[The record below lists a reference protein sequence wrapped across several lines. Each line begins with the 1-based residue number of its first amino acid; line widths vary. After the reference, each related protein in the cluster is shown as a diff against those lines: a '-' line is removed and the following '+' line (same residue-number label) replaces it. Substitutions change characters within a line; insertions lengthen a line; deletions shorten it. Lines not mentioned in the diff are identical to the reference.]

1 MTKEFILELFSAAAM
16 QRWNDKIRPVELKEL
31 DKQAHKMTITY
42 FLGKFEESTEGF
54 SWLEIIEG
62 GLFEF
67 LERLVITDL
76 KPQIFNRIKE
86 DRKKYDEL
94 TRWVSKRLE
103 PVISPL
109 GPEFVA
115 RFRHYFSSSDN
126 TINKR
131 ILNAAHF
138 YATRWEFDIIER
150 ANPTG
155 YEIPEIRGF
164 LQKKQEKYYDLM
176 GIQQLALYQKYR
188 NFLDLCGQLRF
199 QYRWSHLNMI
209 PRTSVL
215 GHMLIVAILS
225 YLFSLD
231 IGACPKRCFN
241 NYFTGLFH
249 DLPEVLTRDIISPVK
264 RSIEGLDT
272 LIKAYEKE
280 QMDKEVFNL
289 IPPEWHAEM
298 RTFTEEE
305 FTDIAWVNDKVITT
319 DTDTIFR
326 LYNHDLFNPRDGAMI
341 KAVDDLTAYVET
353 YCSMENGVRSPELL
367 EARRSIS
374 GKYKD
379 CTIGTI
385 LFSDI
390 FSCFKVYTSATRE
403 A

>member
-1 MTKEFILELFSAAAM
+1 MTKEFILEIFSAAAM

-31 DKQAHKMTITY
+31 DKQAHKMTIAY

-86 DRKKYDEL
+86 DRKKYREL
-94 TRWVSKRLE
+94 TGWVFAKLE
-103 PVISPL
+103 PIVAPL
-109 GPEFVA
+109 GREFVG
-115 RFRHYFSSSDN
+115 RFQHYFASTDN
-126 TINKR
+126 TVNKR
-131 ILNAAHF
+131 IINAAHF

-155 YEIPEIRGF
+155 YEIPEIKGF
-164 LQKKQEKYYDLM
+164 LQERQERYYDLA
-176 GIQQLALYQKYR
+176 GIQQLALFQKYR

-199 QYRWSHLNMI
+199 QYRWSHINMI

-215 GHMLIVAILS
+215 GHMLIVAILA
-225 YLFSLD
+225 YLFSLQ
-231 IGACPKRCFN
+231 IGACPRRCFN

-264 RSIEGLDT
+264 RSIEGLDS

-289 IPPEWHAEM
+289 IPPGWHDEM
-298 RTFTEEE
+298 KTFTEDE
-305 FTDIAWVNDKVITT
+305 FSSIADVNGAIVRT
-319 DTDTIFR
+319 DTETIGR
-326 LYNHDLFNPRDGAMI
+326 QYNEDRYSPRDGVMI
-341 KAVDDLTAYVET
+341 KAVDDLAAYVET
-353 YCSMENGVRSPELL
+353 YCSLENGVRSPELA
-367 EARRSIS
+367 EARRSIRDR
-374 GKYKD
+374 YRD
-379 CTIGTI
+379 TVIGGI
-385 LFSDI
+385 LFHSL
-390 FSCFKVYTSATRE
+390 FAQF
-403 A
+403 

>member
-31 DKQAHKMTITY
+31 DKQAHKMTIAY
-42 FLGKFEESTEGF
+42 FLGKFEESTDGF
-54 SWLEIIEG
+54 SWLEVIEG

-86 DRKKYDEL
+86 DRKKYREL
-94 TRWVSKRLE
+94 TGWVFAKLE
-103 PVISPL
+103 PILSPL
-109 GPEFVA
+109 GRDFIE
-115 RFRHYFSSSDN
+115 RFQHYFASTDN

-131 ILNAAHF
+131 IINAAHF

-155 YEIPEIRGF
+155 YEIPEIKSF
-164 LQKKQEKYYDLM
+164 LQERQERYYDLA
-176 GIQQLALYQKYR
+176 GIQQLALFQKYR

-199 QYRWSHLNMI
+199 QYRWSHINMI

-215 GHMLIVAILS
+215 GHMLIVAVLA
-225 YLFSLD
+225 YLFSLQ
-231 IGACPKRCFN
+231 IGACPRRCFN

-264 RSIEGLDT
+264 RSIEGLDS

-289 IPPEWHAEM
+289 IPSGWHDEM
-298 RTFTEEE
+298 KTFTEDE
-305 FTDIAWVNDKVITT
+305 FSSIADVDGRIVRT
-319 DTDTIFR
+319 DTDTISGQ
-326 LYNHDLFNPRDGAMI
+326 YNADRYNPRDGVMI
-341 KAVDDLTAYVET
+341 KAVDDLAAYVET
-353 YCSMENGVRSPELL
+353 YCSLENGVRSPELA
-367 EARRSIS
+367 EARKSIRD
-374 GKYKD
+374 KYRD
-379 CTIGTI
+379 TVIGNI
-385 LFSDI
+385 LFHAL
-390 FSCFKVYTSATRE
+390 FAQF
-403 A
+403 

>member
-31 DKQAHKMTITY
+31 DKQAHKMTIAY

-54 SWLEIIEG
+54 NWLEVIEG

-86 DRKKYDEL
+86 DKGKYREL
-94 TRWVSKRLE
+94 TKWVYKKLE

-109 GPEFVA
+109 GDNFVK
-115 RFRHYFSSSDN
+115 RFTHYFSNDDN

-131 ILNAAHF
+131 IINAAHF

-164 LQKKQEKYYDLM
+164 LQTRQERHYDLI

-215 GHMLIVAILS
+215 GHMLLVAIFS

-264 RSIEGLDT
+264 RSIEGLDS

-289 IPPEWHAEM
+289 IPSEWHNEI

-305 FTDIAWVNDKVITT
+305 FTSIALVENKILRT
-319 DTDTIFR
+319 DSDTISR
-326 LYNHDLFNPRDGAMI
+326 KYNDDRYNPRDGAMI

-353 YCSMENGVRSPELL
+353 YCSQENGVKSPDLD
-367 EARRSIS
+367 EARQSIS
-374 GKYKD
+374 EKYKD
-379 CTIGTI
+379 TVIGGI
-385 LFSDI
+385 DFGRLFVQ
-390 FSCFKVYTSATRE
+390 F
-403 A
+403 

>member
-1 MTKEFILELFSAAAM
+1 MLTKSFILELYSAAAM

-31 DKQAHKMTITY
+31 DKQAHKMTIAY
-42 FLGKFEESTEGF
+42 FLGRFEESREGF
-54 SWLEIIEG
+54 DWLEIIEG

-86 DRKKYDEL
+86 DRKRYEEL
-94 TRWVSKRLE
+94 TKWVYKKLE

-109 GPEFVA
+109 GEDFLE
-115 RFRHYFSSSDN
+115 RFRHYFSSADN

-131 ILNAAHF
+131 IINAAHF
-138 YATRWEFDIIER
+138 YATRWEFGIIER

-164 LQKKQEKYYDLM
+164 LQQRQERYYDLA
-176 GIQQLALYQKYR
+176 GIQQLALFEKYR

-199 QYRWSHLNMI
+199 QYRWSHINMI

-225 YLFSLD
+225 YLFSLQ
-231 IGACPKRCFN
+231 IGACPRRCFN

-264 RSIEGLDT
+264 RSIEGLDS

-280 QMDKEVFNL
+280 QMEKEVFNL
-289 IPPEWHAEM
+289 IPPEWHPEM
-298 RTFTEEE
+298 RTFTEDE
-305 FTDIAWVNDKVITT
+305 FSSIALVDGKVFKTNTETITS
-319 DTDTIFR
+319 R
-326 LYNHDLFNPRDGAMI
+326 YNEDRFNPRDGAMI
-341 KAVDDLTAYVET
+341 KAVDDLAAYVET
-353 YCSMENGVRSPELL
+353 YCSTENGVKSPELA
-367 EARRSIS
+367 EARLSIS
-374 GKYKD
+374 EKYRNAV
-379 CTIGTI
+379 IGGI
-385 LFSDI
+385 HFPALFGQ
-390 FSCFKVYTSATRE
+390 F
-403 A
+403 

>member
-31 DKQAHKMTITY
+31 DKQAHKMTIAY

-54 SWLEIIEG
+54 NWLEVIEG

-86 DRKKYDEL
+86 DKNKYREL
-94 TRWVSKRLE
+94 TKWVYKKLE
-103 PVISPL
+103 PVIAPL
-109 GPEFVA
+109 GTDFVE
-115 RFRHYFSSSDN
+115 RFKHYFSDNGN

-131 ILNAAHF
+131 IINAAHF

-155 YEIPEIRGF
+155 YEIPEIKGY
-164 LQKKQEKYYDLM
+164 LQERQERHYDLA
-176 GIQQLALYQKYR
+176 GIQQLALYQQYR

-215 GHMLIVAILS
+215 GHMLLVAILS

-264 RSIEGLDT
+264 RSIEGLDS

-289 IPPEWHAEM
+289 IPPEWHKEV

-305 FTDIAWVNDKVITT
+305 FTSIARVGNETFITNTETISEKYNDDI
-319 DTDTIFR
+319 
-326 LYNHDLFNPRDGAMI
+326 YNPRDGAMI
-341 KAVDDLTAYVET
+341 KAIDDLTAYVET
-353 YCSMENGVRSPELL
+353 YCSQENGVKSPDLV
-367 EARRSIS
+367 EARQSIS
-374 GKYKD
+374 EKYKNSVMGGID
-379 CTIGTI
+379 FGR
-385 LFSDI
+385 LFAQ
-390 FSCFKVYTSATRE
+390 F
-403 A
+403 

>member
-31 DKQAHKMTITY
+31 DKQAHKMIIAY

-54 SWLEIIEG
+54 SWLEVIEG

-86 DRKKYDEL
+86 DRKKYEEL
-94 TRWVSKRLE
+94 TKWVYKKLE

-109 GPEFVA
+109 GPDLVD
-115 RFRHYFSSSDN
+115 RFRRYFSRSDN

-131 ILNAAHF
+131 IINASHF

-164 LQKKQEKYYDLM
+164 LQKKQEKYYDLT

-188 NFLDLCGQLRF
+188 NFIDLCGQLRF

-215 GHMLIVAILS
+215 GHMLLVANLS
-225 YLFSLD
+225 YLFSRD

-264 RSIEGLDT
+264 RSIEGLDS

-280 QMDKEVFNL
+280 QMDKEVLNL
-289 IPPEWHAEM
+289 VPPEWHAEM

-305 FTDIAWVNDKVITT
+305 FTSIAYVDGKLIAT
-319 DTDTIFR
+319 DTDTIS
-326 LYNHDLFNPRDGAMI
+326 LHYNEDLFNPRDGTLV

-353 YCSMENGVRSPELL
+353 YCSLENGVKSPDLL
-367 EARRSIS
+367 EARQSIS
-374 GKYKD
+374 QKYKD
-379 CTIGTI
+379 HVLGGIP
-385 LFSDI
+385 FPDI
-390 FSCFKVYTSATRE
+390 FSYFKVYTSATRE